1 VIFVKSS
8 GVRTAVIAVLAFAGC
23 TRSLA
28 APSAFALP
36 PFDAPDASCTACDGG
51 PGVVLDGACL
61 AIAMRSGGWDLK
73 PPPPEAD
80 PQIVAAI
87 ARISARDHCSPS
99 SSAAVGDG
107 GVFLTL
113 ACVDA
118 NRAMFSKLVR
128 VDPDGRE
135 RSVAMPWASAYLAFL
150 PGPRPRIVAVLGDTG
165 TLVLDA
171 RTLATLTGW
180 KRMGGWFN
188 ATTYGAAVSPD
199 GAWFAVPDPYRARIH
214 IVRTADLTVVASR
227 NVADIAAGDEGPGRV
242 VWTPDALEVTTFRLP
257 YE

>member
-1 VIFVKSS
+1 
-8 GVRTAVIAVLAFAGC
+8 VRSAVIAVLAFAGC
-23 TRSLA
+23 SRSLA
-28 APSAFALP
+28 SPSAFALP
-36 PFDAPDASCTACDGG
+36 SFDEPDASCTTCAGG
-51 PGVVLDGACL
+51 PGVVLDGVCVP
-61 AIAMRSGGWDLK
+61 IAMRSGGWNLE
-73 PPPPEAD
+73 PPPPETD

-87 ARISARDHCSPS
+87 ARSSHGDCSLF

-107 GVFLTL
+107 AVFLKL
-113 ACVDA
+113 GCVDG
-118 NRAMFSKLVR
+118 NRTLYSKLVR
-128 VDPDGRE
+128 VDRDGRE
-135 RSVAMPWASAYLAFL
+135 RSVAMPWAFAYLTFL

-171 RTLATLTGW
+171 RTLATLAGW
-180 KRMGGWFN
+180 KLMGGWFN

-227 NVADIAAGDEGPGRV
+227 HVADIAAGDEGPGRV
-242 VWTPDALEVTTFRLP
+242 TWSHGALEVTTFRLP

>member
-1 VIFVKSS
+1 
-8 GVRTAVIAVLAFAGC
+8 VRSTVIAVLAFSGC
-23 TRSLA
+23 PRAPA

-36 PFDAPDASCTACDGG
+36 SYEAPDARCTDCDG

-61 AIAMRSGGWDLK
+61 PIAMRSGGWNLE
-73 PPPPEAD
+73 PPPPETD
-80 PQIVAAI
+80 PQIGA
-87 ARISARDHCSPS
+87 
-99 SSAAVGDG
+99 
-107 GVFLTL
+107 VFLKL
-113 ACVDA
+113 ACVDGH
-118 NRAMFSKLVR
+118 RALFSKLVR

-135 RSVAMPWASAYLAFL
+135 RSVAMPWAFAYLTFL

-171 RTLATLTGW
+171 RTLATLAGW

-188 ATTYGAAVSPD
+188 ATTFGAAVSPD
-199 GAWFAVPDPYRARIH
+199 GAWFAVPDPYRGRID

-227 NVADIAAGDEGPGRV
+227 HIHDIAAGDEGPGRV